1 MVLDVERPGP
11 GHRPVIGAAC
21 RITGNEIEYSIVLP
35 RASIAGVGRIAS
47 SLIGHDAE
55 VIPAPRTPRAH
66 RLVLG
71 DHSKVQISS

>member
-1 MVLDVERPGP
+1 MVLDVERPEP

-21 RITGNEIEYSIVLP
+21 RITGSEIEDSIVPP
-35 RASIAGVGRIAS
+35 RESIAGVGRIAP
-47 SLIGHDAE
+47 SLIGHDVE
-55 VIPAPRTPRAH
+55 LPSAPRTPRAH